1 MSLINCKECNVEV
14 SDKALDCPKCGAK
27 LRNPRRSLFG
37 KLVKYSFIGFNV
49 LMLLWIVSG
58 IGGASEIIDT
68 AGSEAEKAGAAIGT
82 GLGVMMLIFIWV
94 AGDVVLGLMTLLT
107 RAKK

>member
-1 MSLINCKECNVEV
+1 MALVNCKECGVEV

-27 LRNPRRSLFG
+27 LRKPKRSVFG
-37 KLVKYSFIGFNV
+37 KIIKYTFIGFNI
-49 LMLLWIVSG
+49 LMLLWFIFG
-58 IGGASEIIDT
+58 IGGAAESIES
-68 AGSEAEKAGAAIGT
+68 AGSDAEQVGAAIGT
-82 GLGVMMLIFIWV
+82 GLGAMMIIFIWV

>member
-1 MSLINCKECNVEV
+1 MALVNCKECSAEV

-27 LRNPRRSLFG
+27 LRKTKRTTFG
-37 KLVKYSFIGFNV
+37 KLIKWSFIGFNI
-49 LMLLWIVSG
+49 LMLLWMIVG
-58 IGGASEIIDT
+58 VGGAAETIDT
-68 AGSEAEKAGAAIGT
+68 AGSSAEKAGAAIGT
-82 GLGVMMLIFIWV
+82 GIGAMMIIFVWV